1 MGASWES
8 IGLAPWGN
16 RTGHQCFT
24 TDGRC
29 IHCVGGQGCPACN
42 KGKNLLYSDTW
53 KTCDGAKSWVRISNN
68 GFGCPGTTECDNCGA
83 DDMLTRQKDGKV
95 WMMGADR
102 EKSAPFPMS
111 NSVWTLEDAS
121 TVLV

>member
-1 MGASWES
+1 M
-8 IGLAPWGN
+8 
-16 RTGHQCFT
+16 
-24 TDGRC
+24 
-29 IHCVGGQGCPACN
+29 
-42 KGKNLLYSDTW
+42 YSDIW
-53 KTCDGAKSWVRISNN
+53 KTCDGARSWVRISNN
-68 GFGCPGTTECDNCGA
+68 GFGCRGTGGCENCGA

-111 NSVWTLEDAS
+111 NSVWTLEDES